1 MKASKVLST
10 VTKGVGAVTLVAAAI
25 VAGMLAYASVKAP
38 RTGRSIHV

>member
-10 VTKGVGAVTLVAAAI
+10 VTKGVGAATLVAA
-25 VAGMLAYASVKAP
+25 VAGMLAYASVKVP